1 MQFIE
6 YNKENHPILNQIYD
20 ILAEHQAQD
29 KKITM
34 CKVPA
39 HMGIKGNEETDKAA
53 KEVIDVPGVSKTR
66 LPNTDYYLTIR
77 RARNSELQRE

>member
-1 MQFIE
+1 MQSIE
-6 YNKENHPILNQIYD
+6 YNKENRPILNQIYD

-39 HMGIKGNEETDKAA
+39 HMGIKGNKEKDKAA
-53 KEVIDVPGVSKTR
+53 KEAIDIPGLITTR
-66 LPNTDYYLTIR
+66 LSYTDYYLTIR
-77 RARNSELQRE
+77 RARNSEWQRE